1 MEPFAALRSFL
12 GPPQAPGER
21 CELCA
26 TPVGEEHAHVVNV
39 ETRALLCACRPC
51 HLLFAN
57 PGAARGKYRAVPRRH
72 LHDPGFRLSES
83 AWERLQIPVR
93 MAFFFRNSTLDRE
106 VAFYPSP
113 AGATESLLALGAW
126 EDLMAENPQL
136 RELEADVEALLVYGG
151 RDSGGFRCFVVPINA
166 CYELVGRVR
175 QKWKGLSGGE
185 EAWQAIDSFF
195 TNLESKCEAS

>member
-1 MEPFAALRSFL
+1 
-12 GPPQAPGER
+12 
-21 CELCA
+21 
-26 TPVGEEHAHVVNV
+26 
-39 ETRALLCACRPC
+39 
-51 HLLFAN
+51 
-57 PGAARGKYRAVPRRH
+57 
-72 LHDPGFRLSES
+72 
-83 AWERLQIPVR
+83 VR

-126 EDLMAENPQL
+126 EDLMSENPRL

-151 RDSGGFRCFVVPINA
+151 RDGGGFRCFVVPINA

-195 TNLESKCEAS
+195 TNLASKCEAA